1 MADRESWVSV
11 DTGVKVAK
19 TCEGPWCCYLYELNP
34 QVPASGFL
42 VAPPVNKIQSA
53 ENMTIICW
61 VFAKCCQLSI
71 DQARL
76 VSAAHGNAVKY
87 GEGGEGI

>member
-42 VAPPVNKIQSA
+42 VARPVNKIQSV
-53 ENMTIICW
+53 ENIIRW
-61 VFAKCCQLSI
+61 VFAQCCQLGI
-71 DQARL
+71 DQACL

-87 GEGGEGI
+87 GEEGKGV